1 MQIVVCVNF
10 DLHKTLHHREVN
22 KFKCFKCAI
31 PVIMKTNFIYLIT
44 VLTALLFT
52 IEINAQTL
60 SGTVYEMDAKNTKNP
75 LTGVNVYWLGTSKGT
90 VSDALGKFN
99 ISRKGISNPKLV
111 FSFLGYRTDTLHIA
125 PGSNSIEV
133 MMAPE
138 STKLNEVVIKN
149 KDDGSY
155 ISRSNM
161 RKVQII
167 TTGELQR
174 AACCNLA
181 ESFET
186 NASVDVAYSDAITGA
201 KQIQLLGLSG
211 VYSQIISENVPL
223 IHGLASSFG
232 LNYIPGSWMESIQVS
247 KGTSSVINGYES
259 TTGQINVE
267 FKKPATSEK
276 LFVNLF
282 ANSKGRMEANVN
294 SAYKFN
300 KKLSTMILGHVDDFR
315 NKFDNNKDK
324 FMDVPLVTTVNLFN
338 RWDYMVPNRY
348 VSRFGIK
355 YLSEDR
361 NGGYMNYSKDT
372 YTQDTTGIT
381 NLTKSYGTAISTR
394 RTEAFWK
401 NGLMFPN
408 KPYKSLALIVSGIY
422 HDQTGAFGLNKYN
435 GKEKSFFSSLLYQSI
450 IGNENHKFTTGL
462 SYSNSDYTEGYDRTN
477 LTYLYQITN
486 NVPQDLFKLV
496 DYTKVLYNMNRAES
510 VYGAFF
516 EYTFHYQDVLAVIA
530 GIRAD
535 QHNQFG
541 TFITPRL
548 NIKYNIN
555 ETLTLRGSAGKGY
568 RTANVFAENYSLMAS
583 QRLLVFVE
591 PLKQE
596 EAWNFGLNLTK
607 EFKMFGN
614 KAEIDLEGYRTNFI
628 NQVIVDM
635 DSMPQMAF
643 FYNLHGKSYSNC
655 YQVQLTV
662 EPIKQFNVLLA
673 LRSNDVKTTIGG
685 KLRDKPFVPTFKGLV
700 TLQYSTKFEIWKF
713 DITGQLNG
721 PARIPDTQKMP
732 VSLRRDSHSP
742 TYFNLLAQITKKYK
756 HFDVYLGGENLTNFT
771 QNDPIT
777 EGFAPYHTHFDT
789 SMVWGPLVG
798 TTIYAGVRFTIK

>member
-1 MQIVVCVNF
+1 
-10 DLHKTLHHREVN
+10 
-22 KFKCFKCAI
+22 
-31 PVIMKTNFIYLIT
+31 MKTKYICLIT
-44 VLTALLFT
+44 ILAALIFIDKT
-52 IEINAQTL
+52 IAQTL
-60 SGTVYEMDAKNTKNP
+60 SGYVFEMDVKNTKNP
-75 LTGVNVYWLGTSKGT
+75 LTGVNIYWLGTTKGT
-90 VSDALGKFN
+90 VSDDKGKFE
-99 ISRKGISNPKLV
+99 ISRTGIANPNLV
-111 FSFLGYRTDTLHIA
+111 FSFLGYKTDTLNIA
-125 PGSNSIEV
+125 QSSNSIEV
-133 MMAPE
+133 IMASG
-138 STKLNEVVIKN
+138 STNLNEVVIKN
-149 KDDGSY
+149 QDNGSY
-155 ISRSNM
+155 NSRYNL

-186 NASVDVAYSDAITGA
+186 NASVDVSYSDAITGA

-267 FKKPATSEK
+267 FKKPGNSEK

-282 ANSKGRMEANVN
+282 ANSRGRLEANVN
-294 SAYKFN
+294 SSHKFN
-300 KKLSTMILGHVDDFR
+300 GKLSTMILGHVDDFR
-315 NKFDNNKDK
+315 NAVDVNKDK
-324 FMDVPLVTTVNLFN
+324 FMDVPKVTTVNLFN

-361 NGGYMNYSKDT
+361 NGGYLNYSKDT
-372 YTQDTTGIT
+372 YSEDTTGIT
-381 NLTKSYGTAISTR
+381 NLTKSYGTAINTR

-401 NGLMFPN
+401 NGLMFPD
-408 KPYKSLALIVSGIY
+408 KPYKSLALIVSAIY
-422 HDQTGAFGLNKYN
+422 HDQTGEFGLNKYT
-435 GKEKSFFSSLLYQSI
+435 GIEKSFFSSLLYQSI

-462 SYSNSDYTEGYDRTN
+462 SYSNSDYIEDYDRTN
-477 LTYLYQITN
+477 LTYLYQITD
-486 NVPQDLFKLV
+486 NVPEDLFKLV
-496 DYTKVLYNMNRAES
+496 DYSKAFYTMNRAES
-510 VYGAFF
+510 VYGAFL
-516 EYTFHYQDVLAVIA
+516 EYTLHYHEIVSVIA

-535 QHNQFG
+535 HHNLYG

-548 NIKYNIN
+548 NIKYTIN
-555 ETLTLRGSAGKGY
+555 ESLSLRGSAGKGY

-583 QRLLVFVE
+583 QRLLTFAE

-596 EAWNFGLNLTK
+596 EAWNFGLNLNK
-607 EFKMFGN
+607 EIKLFGN
-614 KAEIDLEGYRTNFI
+614 KAEIDLEGYHTNFI

-635 DSMPQMAF
+635 DSLPQSVF
-643 FYNLHGKSYSNC
+643 FYNLNGKSYSNSL
-655 YQVQLTV
+655 QVQLTV
-662 EPIKQFNVLLA
+662 EPIKHFNVLLA

-685 KLRDKPFVPTFKGLV
+685 KLRDKPFVTTFKGLA

-713 DITGQLNG
+713 DLTGQLNG

-732 VSLRRDSHSP
+732 AALRRDAHSP
-742 TYFNLLAQITKKYK
+742 IFFNLLAQVTKKYK
-756 HFDVYLGGENLTNFT
+756 HFDVYVGGENLTNFT
-771 QNDPIT
+771 QKDPIT
-777 EGFAPYHTHFDT
+777 EANAPYHTYFDT

-798 TTIYAGVRFTIK
+798 ATVYAGVRFTIK

>member
-1 MQIVVCVNF
+1 LIRK
-10 DLHKTLHHREVN
+10 LK
-22 KFKCFKCAI
+22 
-31 PVIMKTNFIYLIT
+31 IMKNKIVCLIATIVIAFLFIEKSY
-44 VLTALLFT
+44 
-52 IEINAQTL
+52 AQTL
-60 SGTVYEMDAKNTKNP
+60 SGTVFEMDAKNTRNS
-75 LTGVNVYWLGTSKGT
+75 LTGVNIYWLGTTKGT
-90 VSDALGKFN
+90 TSDANGNFE
-99 ISRKGISNPKLV
+99 ISRKGITNSNLV
-111 FSFLGYRTDTLHIA
+111 FSFLGYKTDTILIA
-125 PGSNSIEV
+125 PGKNDLQV
-133 MMAPE
+133 AMAPGP
-138 STKLNEVVIKN
+138 TNLNEVVIKN
-149 KDDGSY
+149 EDNGSY
-155 ISRSNM
+155 NSRTNL

-211 VYSQIISENVPL
+211 LYSQIISENVPL
-223 IHGLASSFG
+223 VHGLASSFG

-282 ANSKGRMEANVN
+282 ANSNGRLEANAN
-294 SAYKFN
+294 ASHKFN
-300 KKLSTMILGHVDDFR
+300 TKLSTMILGHVDDFR
-315 NKFDNNKDK
+315 SAVDKNNDL
-324 FMDVPLVTTVNLFN
+324 FMDVPKVKTVNLFN
-338 RWDYMVPNRY
+338 RWDYMVPNKY

-355 YLSEDR
+355 YLSEERD
-361 NGGYMNYSKDT
+361 GGYLNYSKDS
-372 YTQDTTGIT
+372 YTEDTTGIT
-381 NLTKSYGTAISTR
+381 DRTKSYGTSITTK
-394 RTEAFWK
+394 RTEVFWK

-408 KPYKSLALIVSGIY
+408 KPYKSLALIVSGINL
-422 HDQTGAFGLNKYN
+422 DQTGSFGLNAYS
-435 GKEKSFFSSLLYQSI
+435 GKEKSFFSSLLYQSM
-450 IGNENHKFTTGL
+450 IGNKNHKYTTGL
-462 SYSNSDYTEGYDRTN
+462 SYSNSDYKEAYDRTN
-477 LTYLYQITN
+477 LTYLYQITGN
-486 NVPQDLFKLV
+486 TADLFKLV
-496 DYTKVLYNMNRAES
+496 DYSKMLYNMNRAES

-516 EYTFHYQDVLAVIA
+516 EYTLHYREILSVIA
-530 GIRAD
+530 GVRAD
-535 QHNQFG
+535 HHNQFG

-583 QRLLVFVE
+583 QRLINFVE

-596 EAWNFGLNLTK
+596 EAWNFGLNLNK
-607 EFKMFGN
+607 QFKLFGN
-614 KAEIDLEGYRTNFI
+614 KAEIDMEGYRTNFI

-635 DSMPQMAF
+635 DSLPQTAF

-655 YQVQLTV
+655 LQVQLTV
-662 EPIKQFNVLLA
+662 EPIKHFSVLLA

-685 KLRDKPFVPTFKGLV
+685 KLRDKPFVSTFKGLA

-713 DITGQLNG
+713 DLTGQLNG

-732 VSLRRDSHSP
+732 AALIRDSHSP
-742 TYFNLLAQITKKYK
+742 TFFNLLAQVTKKYK

-771 QNDPIT
+771 QKDPIT

-798 TTIYAGVRFTIK
+798 ITVYAGIRFTIK

>member
-1 MQIVVCVNF
+1 
-10 DLHKTLHHREVN
+10 
-22 KFKCFKCAI
+22 
-31 PVIMKTNFIYLIT
+31 MKTKSIFLIT
-44 VLTALLFT
+44 ILIIVLLFT
-52 IEINAQTL
+52 EKIYTQTL
-60 SGTVYEMDAKNTKNP
+60 SGTVFEMDAKSNMIP
-75 LTGVNVYWLGTSKGT
+75 LPGVNIYWLATTKGT
-90 VSDALGKFN
+90 TSDANGKFE
-99 ISRKGISNPKLV
+99 ISRKGITNPDLV
-111 FSFLGYRTDTLHIA
+111 FSFLGYKTDTIHIA
-125 PGSNSIEV
+125 PGKNDLVV
-133 MMAPE
+133 MMAHG
-138 STKLNEVVIKN
+138 STNLNEVVIKN
-149 KDDGSY
+149 QDNGSY
-155 ISRSNM
+155 NSRTNL

-167 TTGELQR
+167 TAGELQR

-223 IHGLASSFG
+223 IHGLAASFG

-247 KGTSSVINGYES
+247 KGTSSVINGFES

-282 ANSKGRMEANVN
+282 ANSNGRAEANVN
-294 SAYKFN
+294 TSHKFN
-300 KKLSTMILGHVDDFR
+300 TKLSTMVLGHVDDFR
-315 NKFDNNKDK
+315 NAVDKNNDL
-324 FMDVPLVTTVNLFN
+324 FMDVPKVKTVNLFN

-372 YTQDTTGIT
+372 YTEDTAGIS
-381 NLTKSYGTAISTR
+381 NRTKSYGTAINTR

-422 HDQTGAFGLNKYN
+422 HDQTGAFGLNTYS
-435 GKEKSFFSSLLYQSI
+435 GKEKSFFASLLYQSI

-462 SYSNSDYTEGYDRTN
+462 SYSNSDYNEGYDRTN
-477 LTYLYQITN
+477 LTYLYQITGN
-486 NVPQDLFKLV
+486 AEDLFKLV
-496 DYTKVLYNMNRAES
+496 DYSKVFYIMNRAES
-510 VYGAFF
+510 VYGAFL
-516 EYTFHYQDVLAVIA
+516 EYTLHYHDVLSVIA

-535 QHNQFG
+535 HHNQYG
-541 TFITPRL
+541 TFFTPRL
-548 NIKYNIN
+548 NIKYNIS
-555 ETLTLRGSAGKGY
+555 ETLSLRGSAGKGY

-583 QRLLVFVE
+583 QRLLNFVE

-607 EFKMFGN
+607 EFKLFGN

-635 DSMPQMAF
+635 DSLPQSVF

-655 YQVQLTV
+655 FQVQFTV
-662 EPIKQFNVLLA
+662 EPIKHFNVLLA

-685 KLRDKPFVPTFKGLV
+685 KLRDKQFVSTFKGLA

-713 DITGQLNG
+713 DLTGQLNG

-732 VSLRRDSHSP
+732 AALQRDSHSP
-742 TYFNLLAQITKKYK
+742 IFFNLLAQVTKKYK

-771 QNDPIT
+771 QKDPIT
-777 EGFAPYHTHFDT
+777 EANASYHTHFDT

-798 TTIYAGVRFTIK
+798 TIVYAGVRFTIK

>member
-1 MQIVVCVNF
+1 MQ
-10 DLHKTLHHREVN
+10 N
-22 KFKCFKCAI
+22 K
-31 PVIMKTNFIYLIT
+31 FIYL
-44 VLTALLFT
+44 FT
-52 IEINAQTL
+52 IISTLHFIGKINAQTIA
-60 SGTVYEMDAKNTKNP
+60 GTVYEMDAKNTRNP
-75 LTGVNVYWLGTSKGT
+75 LTGVNVYWLGTTKGT
-90 VSDALGKFN
+90 ISDANGKFD
-99 ISRKGISNPKLV
+99 ISKKGIINSTLV
-111 FSFLGYRTDTLHIA
+111 FSFMGYKSDTVHIA
-125 PGSNSIEV
+125 PGKLSVEV
-133 MMAPE
+133 MMGPE
-138 STKLNEVVIKN
+138 STNLNEVVIN
-149 KDDGSY
+149 NRDNASY
-155 ISRSNM
+155 ISKYNP
-161 RKVQII
+161 RKVQVI

-186 NASVDVAYSDAITGA
+186 NASVDVSYSDAITGA

-223 IHGLASSFG
+223 IHGMASSFG

-247 KGTSSVINGYES
+247 KGTSSVINGFES

-282 ANSKGRMEANVN
+282 ANSNGRMEANVN
-294 SAYKFN
+294 TSHKFN
-300 KKLSTMILGHVDDFR
+300 QKLSTMILGHVDDFK
-315 NKFDNNKDK
+315 NAVDKNKDL
-324 FMDVPLVTTVNLFN
+324 FMDVPKVTTVNLFN

-355 YLSEDR
+355 YLSENR
-361 NGGYMNYSKDT
+361 NGGYLNYSKDT
-372 YTQDTTGIT
+372 YSEDTTGIT
-381 NLTKSYGTAISTR
+381 NRTKSYGTSISTR

-408 KPYKSLALIVSGIY
+408 KPYKSLALIISGIF
-422 HDQTGAFGLNKYN
+422 HDQTGEFGLNKYS
-435 GKEKSFFSSLLYQSI
+435 GKEKSFFSSLLYQSV
-450 IGNENHKFTTGL
+450 IGNENHKFTTGI

-477 LTYLYQITN
+477 LTYLYQISGRAE
-486 NVPQDLFKLV
+486 DLFKLI
-496 DYTKVLYNMNRAES
+496 DYSRVFYNMNRSES

-516 EYTFHYQDVLAVIA
+516 EYTMHYRDVLSIIA

-535 QHNQFG
+535 HHNQFG
-541 TFITPRL
+541 TFITPRI

-555 ETLTLRGSAGKGY
+555 ESFTLRGSAGKGY
-568 RTANVFAENYSLMAS
+568 RTANIFAENYSLMAS
-583 QRLLVFVE
+583 QRLLNFVE

-607 EFKMFGN
+607 QFKIFGN

-635 DSMPQMAF
+635 DSLPQTAF

-655 YQVQLTV
+655 YQVQFTM
-662 EPIKQFNVLLA
+662 EPIRQFSVLLA
-673 LRSNDVKTTIGG
+673 LRNNDVKTTIGG
-685 KLRDKPFVPTFKGLV
+685 KLRDKPFVSTFKGLA

-713 DITGQLNG
+713 DLTGQVNG

-732 VSLRRDSHSP
+732 VTLQRNSHSP
-742 TYFNLLAQITKKYK
+742 TFFNLMAQVTKKYK

-771 QNDPIT
+771 QKDPIT

>member
-1 MQIVVCVNF
+1 
-10 DLHKTLHHREVN
+10 
-22 KFKCFKCAI
+22 
-31 PVIMKTNFIYLIT
+31 MKTKIICLIT
-44 VLTALLFT
+44 SITILLFVVET
-52 IEINAQTL
+52 KAQTIG
-60 SGTVYEMDAKNTKNP
+60 GTVFEMDAKNSKNP
-75 LTGVNVYWLGTSKGT
+75 LAGVNIYWLGTTNGT
-90 VSDALGKFN
+90 ISDASGKFE
-99 ISRKGISNPKLV
+99 ISRKGVNSSKLV
-111 FSFLGYRTDTLHIA
+111 FSFLGYKTDTVHIS

-133 MMAPE
+133 MLASG
-138 STKLNEVVIKN
+138 STKLNEIVIKN
-149 KDDGSY
+149 QDNGSY
-155 ISRSNM
+155 NSRTNL

-167 TTGELQR
+167 TSGELQR

-267 FKKPATSEK
+267 FKKPASSEK

-282 ANSKGRMEANVN
+282 ANSKGRLEANVN
-294 SAYKFN
+294 SSYKFN

-315 NKFDNNKDK
+315 NKFDRNNDK
-324 FMDVPLVTTVNLFN
+324 FMDVPQVTTVNLFN
-338 RWDYMVPNRY
+338 RWDYMVPNKY

-361 NGGYMNYSKDT
+361 NGGFMNYSKDT
-372 YTQDTTGIT
+372 YTQDTTGIS
-381 NLTKSYGTAISTR
+381 NRTKSYGIAINTR

-422 HDQTGAFGLNKYN
+422 HDQSGLFGLNTYR
-435 GKEKSFFSSLLYQSI
+435 GIEKSFFSTLLYQSL

-462 SYSNSDYTEGYDRTN
+462 SYSNSDYTENYNRTN
-477 LTYLYQITN
+477 FEYLYQTTGN
-486 NVPQDLFKLV
+486 TADLFKLV
-496 DYTKVLYNMNRAES
+496 DYSKVGYTMNRTES

-516 EYTFHYQDVLAVIA
+516 EYTFHYRNILSVIG

-535 QHNQFG
+535 HHNQFG
-541 TFITPRL
+541 SFVTPRL
-548 NIKYNIN
+548 NVKYNIN

-568 RTANVFAENYSLMAS
+568 RTANIFSENYSLMAS
-583 QRLLVFVE
+583 QRLLNFVE

-596 EAWNFGLNLTK
+596 EAWNFGLNLNK
-607 EFKMFGN
+607 EFKLFGN
-614 KAEIDLEGYRTNFI
+614 KAEIDLEGYRTNFK

-635 DSMPQMAF
+635 DSLPQSVF
-643 FYNLHGKSYSNC
+643 FYNLKGKSFSNC
-655 YQVQLTV
+655 FQVQLTV
-662 EPIKQFNVLLA
+662 EPVKQFSVLLA
-673 LRSNDVKTTIGG
+673 LRSNTVKTTIGG
-685 KLRDKPFVPTFKGLV
+685 KLREKPFVTAFKGLV

-721 PARIPDTQKMP
+721 PARIPDQQKMP
-732 VSLRRDSHSP
+732 EKIQRDYSHSP
-742 TYFNLLAQITKKYK
+742 TFFNLLAQVTKKFK
-756 HFDVYLGGENLTNFT
+756 HFDVYLGGENLTDVT
-771 QNDPIT
+771 QEDPIT
-777 EGFAPYHTHFDT
+777 ESKAPYHTHFDT

-798 TTIYAGVRFTIK
+798 TTVYAGVRFTIK